1 MTTLTS
7 RTGKLTFGPGLPVV
21 LINGHIRVNSKKPE
35 MMAALQQGNVEAL
48 VALARAGQAAGM
60 DMVDILIQH
69 PDLDEVTLLPR
80 IAVAVHEATG
90 CPIALDSR
98 NPAALEAALAALHP
112 YKALINSIT
121 AERASLETLLPIA
134 AQHKAAI
141 IGMPIGDLHG
151 MPKDVDGRMD
161 EARVI
166 LDAAARQGI
175 PKDDVVM
182 DAICL
187 AAAVEPGSMLVTLET
202 LRRFHEELDVAT
214 VLGVGNAGHGMP
226 KRLQIELAYLIAAI
240 PWGLDAA
247 IIDPRMPLL
256 IEATRAADFLS
267 ARDPY
272 GLRYIKHYRNTTNVK
287 REM

>member
-1 MTTLTS
+1 MTTLTA
-7 RTGKLTFGPGLPVV
+7 RNGELTFGPGLPVV
-21 LINGHIRVNSKKPE
+21 LINGHVRVNNKKPE
-35 MMAALQQGNVEAL
+35 MLTALQQGDVDAL
-48 VALARAGQAAGM
+48 VKLTRAGQAAGM

-69 PDLDEVTLLPR
+69 PDLDEVALLPR
-80 IAVAVHEATG
+80 VAVAVHEAIG

-98 NPAALEAALAALHP
+98 NPAALDAALAALHP
-112 YKALINSIT
+112 YKALINSVT
-121 AERASLETLLPIA
+121 AERTALETLLPIA
-134 AQHKAAI
+134 ARHKAAI
-141 IGMPIGDLHG
+141 IGMPIGDRHG
-151 MPKDVDGRMD
+151 MPKDVEGRMD

-166 LDAAARQGI
+166 LAAAARLDI
-175 PKDDVVM
+175 PKEDVVM

-202 LRRFHEELDVAT
+202 LRRFHEELGVAT

-226 KRLQIELAYLIAAI
+226 NRWHIELAYLIAAI

-256 IEATRAADFLS
+256 IETTRAADFLS

-272 GLRYIKHYRNTTNVK
+272 GRRYIKHYRNTK
-287 REM
+287 S

>member
-7 RTGKLTFGPGLPVV
+7 RHGELTFGPGLPVV
-21 LINGHIRVNSKKPE
+21 LINGQVHPLSKKPQ
-35 MMAALQQGNVEAL
+35 MVADLQQGNVDAI

-60 DMVDILIQH
+60 DIADILIQH
-69 PDLDEVTLLPR
+69 PALDEVALLPR
-80 IAVAVHEATG
+80 LAVAVHEATG
-90 CPIALDSR
+90 SPIALDSR
-98 NPAALEAALAALHP
+98 HPAALEAALAALHP
-112 YKALINSIT
+112 YKALINSVT

-134 AQHKAAI
+134 ARHHAAI
-141 IGMPIGDLHG
+141 IGMPIGDRHG
-151 MPKDVDGRMD
+151 MPKDVEGRMD

-166 LDAAARQGI
+166 LDAAARHGI
-175 PKDDVVM
+175 PQDDVVM

-202 LRRFHEELDVAT
+202 LRRFHEELGVAT

-226 KRLQIELAYLIAAI
+226 KRLQIELAYLLAAI

-256 IEATRAADFLS
+256 IEETRAADFLS

-272 GLRYIKHYRNTTNVK
+272 GLRYIKHYRTTK
-287 REM
+287 S